1 MIKRRY
7 IEDYEIEVTLDEKG
21 REKKSLKYRGPH
33 YDVSF
38 TGLSFQGYKQTSFLL
53 FAGLVITHVFSGF
66 AANQGMYQL
75 YVALPYAIAFLPL
88 FFLGLGL
95 LELPK
100 KHLKIQRDEM
110 EQSFKRIAITSG
122 FTLVLL
128 VVAILGEV
136 IYLIINHSY
145 AQFSSELIYLIP
157 EIISVI
163 LIFALYRIQ
172 KKTHIQMSKEKVL

>member
-1 MIKRRY
+1 
-7 IEDYEIEVTLDEKG
+7 
-21 REKKSLKYRGPH
+21 
-33 YDVSF
+33 
-38 TGLSFQGYKQTSFLL
+38 
-53 FAGLVITHVFSGF
+53 
-66 AANQGMYQL
+66 
-75 YVALPYAIAFLPL
+75 
-88 FFLGLGL
+88 
-95 LELPK
+95 
-100 KHLKIQRDEM
+100 M